1 MKKRV
6 KIDLSW
12 RAWSLIVGFF
22 ILIGFVGLS
31 FAYGG
36 TSPAIHGHSAGEIE
50 GGAGVAGLSLSCR
63 TVSSTTTSPVTLCC
77 DSDEYATGA
86 NIPEFNI
93 KSKYTSDKC
102 IYFWEV
108 DSAESKQLICCKGS
122 PSSSSGSGDSLLS
135 ENGYQKLPS
144 GLIMQWGKVKLVDGS
159 ALVTFPIAFPN
170 ALLNVNAMYTRPIG
184 GEINM
189 GYYPYH
195 VNTTTPQTTFK
206 IVTLQ
211 STGYNNFE
219 VYWQAIGY

>member
-1 MKKRV
+1 MKRSV
-6 KIDLSW
+6 KVDLSW

-31 FAYGG
+31 FAYKSGA
-36 TSPAIHGHSAGEIE
+36 SPSVMGHSAEEIE
-50 GGAGVAGLSLSCR
+50 GGTGVAGLSLSCR
-63 TVSSTTTSPVTLCC
+63 IVSSTTTSPVTLCC

-135 ENGYQKLPS
+135 QNGYQKLPS
-144 GLIMQWGKVKLVDGS
+144 GLIMQWGKGAESVP
-159 ALVTFPIAFPN
+159 VTFPIPFN
-170 ALLNVNAMYTRPIG
+170 ALFSLTATSNYDGDYSLYI
-184 GEINM
+184 IDQ
-189 GYYPYH
+189 
-195 VNTTTPQTTFK
+195 TTTGFTAWIGPKTISPEAGFNW
-206 IVTLQ
+206 I
-211 STGYNNFE
+211 
-219 VYWQAIGY
+219 AIGY